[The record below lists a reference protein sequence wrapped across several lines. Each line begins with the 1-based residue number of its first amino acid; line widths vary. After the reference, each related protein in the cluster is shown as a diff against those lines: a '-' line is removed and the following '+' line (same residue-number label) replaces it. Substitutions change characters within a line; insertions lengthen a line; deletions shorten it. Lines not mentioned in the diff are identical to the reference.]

1 MGTMKTSE
9 KERFCEA
16 SFISEGQ
23 YWHAFTSG
31 KDTAMIFATEDD
43 FRFAMN
49 VVALAAGQ
57 HPELRI
63 IAFEVMD
70 NHFHFVVAATEA
82 DVRSFWD
89 FIFRKLSRQF
99 PALKN
104 TRLGIKAIED
114 LRSLRNHIVYVHR
127 NGYVANPG
135 HTPFSYP
142 WGSGRYYFLDW
153 ADMAMDSLRYRDLR
167 RMFHC
172 RTPEINESW
181 RVVNGFVSP
190 PSYCA
195 IKFGMSIFRD
205 AQHYFAQVSK
215 NMESYA
221 ELATELNDSEFLTDM
236 EVFTQLSR
244 ILSSDY
250 GTDRLRNLSQAQ
262 KLDLARRLRREFR
275 SSNEQI
281 RRVLGLS
288 RYDIDTL
295 FPLTSKPE

>member
-1 MGTMKTSE
+1 MKASE
-9 KERFCEA
+9 RERFCEA
-16 SFISEGQ
+16 GFRSEGQ

-31 KDTAMIFATEDD
+31 KDTAMIFAAEDD

-57 HPELRI
+57 HPGLKI
-63 IAFEVMD
+63 LAFEVMD
-70 NHFHFVVAATEA
+70 NHFHFVVSGTEA

-89 FIFRKLSRQF
+89 FIFRKLSRQY

-104 TRLGIKAIED
+104 THLGIKAIED

-135 HTPFSYP
+135 YTPFSYP
-142 WGSGRYYFLDW
+142 WGSGRYYFMDW
-153 ADMAMDSLRYRDLR
+153 TDTAMDSLRYRELR
-167 RMFHC
+167 GMFHC
-172 RTPEINESW
+172 RTPEVQKEW
-181 RVVNGFVSP
+181 RIVNGFISP

-205 AQHYFAQVSK
+205 AQHYFSLVSK

-236 EVFTQLSR
+236 EVFAQLSR
-244 ILSSDY
+244 ILSSEY
-250 GTDRLRNLSQAQ
+250 GTDRVRNLSQAQ
-262 KLDLARRLRREFR
+262 KLDLARRLRRDFR

-288 RYDIDTL
+288 RYDINTL
-295 FPLTSKPE
+295 FPLSSKPE